1 MYRPLIC
8 LMTLFF
14 AGCGIIDSEQLFR
27 KSVDPLQAER
37 QALFDQPYIDPLT
50 NYLIEHQGD
59 PERASILPEIRQQ
72 RDLRCQA
79 VAEEYAEEP
88 AIRAVLERYNLG
100 YGYSCPE
107 QVAEFAKRVN
117 QQRARQKAVPEPV
130 AQPRP
135 PEQTTPGETV
145 TPTETEVTSV
155 DEPQIADQ
163 LLSDCYL
170 LTSIRNYS
178 TARKACRE
186 PADQGDLR
194 SQVNMA
200 RIAFVLE
207 DYNDALR
214 WARKA
219 APASGEAALLLGY
232 MYARGKGVGQN
243 MDQAVHW
250 FNESAKLGNK
260 DAQAAIDQYR

>member
-1 MYRPLIC
+1 MYRPLLC
-8 LMTLFF
+8 LLTLVF
-14 AGCGIIDSEQLFR
+14 AGCAMIDSEPLLQTPE
-27 KSVDPLQAER
+27 DPFESER
-37 QALFDQPYIDPLT
+37 QGLFDQPYIDPLT

-59 PERASILPEIRQQ
+59 PERASVLPEIRQE
-72 RDLRCQA
+72 RDLRCQT
-79 VAEEYAEEP
+79 VAEEYKDEP
-88 AIRAVLERYNLG
+88 AIRAVLERYNLS

-107 QVAEFAKRVN
+107 DVAEFAKRVN
-117 QQRARQKAVPEPV
+117 QQRARQKAMPQPV
-130 AQPRP
+130 QPRSE
-135 PEQTTPGETV
+135 EQAMPAQTADTGI
-145 TPTETEVTSV
+145 
-155 DEPQIADQ
+155 DEPEIPDQ
-163 LLSDCYL
+163 ALSDCYL

-207 DYNDALR
+207 DYNDALK

-219 APASGEAALLLGY
+219 APASGEAALMLGY
-232 MYARGKGVGQN
+232 MYARGKGVSQN

-250 FNESAKLGNK
+250 FSESVELGNK